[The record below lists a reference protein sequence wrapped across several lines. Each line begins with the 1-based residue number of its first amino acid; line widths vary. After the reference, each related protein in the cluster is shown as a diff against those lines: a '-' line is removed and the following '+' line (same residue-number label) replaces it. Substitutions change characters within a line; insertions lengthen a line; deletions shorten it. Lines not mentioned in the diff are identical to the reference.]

1 MRPEVKVGLLTIAAL
16 VVLAVMVFY
25 INEIKVGVQRHGVI
39 VEFDRVVG
47 VKEGAKVKL
56 SGVDIGKVIRA
67 GLSEKSIFLHLEV
80 PQNVVFPQ
88 EAQFVIGT
96 MGLMGEAYVG
106 VERSATV
113 ELALSISKTDHIHP
127 GKQYLLKHSVSGKT
141 YRAKAVRL
149 LDGKEPG
156 VVVSLPSSLYPLS
169 GETLLLHR
177 PDVNP
182 PDEVNVTSIGTA
194 VVLPPVRR
202 FVAITA
208 AENSEVV
215 ESLHNASLNKTPLDL
230 RLKVKG
236 TDRYCTVTLERPP
249 RVRVDRTGF
258 WGFPLKATE
267 FIVLVFEGRVHSLSG
282 ASVDLVIMGTTLAGP
297 IAARFE
303 GELFKGDSYWTVNEF
318 ITEGGNLIH
327 DVREDLVPEGQ
338 KLLAEARSTV
348 KSLSGAIDGVRD
360 IEQRFTET
368 FEPKKIR
375 EAIDKTIERID
386 LIGENLEKAS
396 GNVVKATDGIEDFIQ
411 SVKSDISTVRGRVE
425 KLSGKIEDL
434 VGTIDGTISDN
445 RDTIHLAIQDAQA
458 FTANLKKVS
467 EDVRDDVR
475 HMVRNFRNS
484 SDRVE
489 RMLQKLEEEQ
499 KLPETTGR
507 ILLNVE
513 ESSQNVKK
521 ATIRINEFVHDER
534 LEGDLRT
541 AIQGMG
547 DLSGRV
553 DSFLGKFKQTRFDL
567 DFMLGFDNQDNETF
581 GDCNMRV
588 FPLGGENYFLAG
600 SSDIGSQDTLNLQY
614 GVVFPRYTTRVGII
628 KSNLGVGFDYRLME
642 KLVGSIEVHDL
653 VTTRVDTSLLCPLS
667 TSMGVFVKVEDITRK
682 DSEAQNF
689 NVGVVNTF

>member
-16 VVLAVMVFY
+16 VVLTIMVFY
-25 INEIKVGVQRHGVI
+25 INEIKVGERRHGVI

-56 SGVDIGKVIRA
+56 SGVDIGKVTRA
-67 GLSEKSIFLHLEV
+67 GLGEKSIFLHLEV

-88 EAQFVIGT
+88 ESQFIIGT

-106 VERSATV
+106 VERSPTV
-113 ELALSISKTDHIHP
+113 ELALSLSKTDHIHP
-127 GKQYLLKHSVSGKT
+127 GGPYLLKHSVSEKA
-141 YRAKAVRL
+141 YSAKAVRL

-156 VVVSLPSSLYPLS
+156 VVFSLASALYPSS
-169 GETLLLHR
+169 GETVLVF
-177 PDVNP
+177 PADDDNA
-182 PDEVNVTSIGTA
+182 ESIGTA
-194 VVLPPVRR
+194 VVLPPVKR
-202 FVAITA
+202 FVAVAGT
-208 AENSEVV
+208 EGSDVV
-215 ESLHNASLNKTPLDL
+215 DNLVKLSLEGTPLDV
-230 RLKVKG
+230 RLNVRG
-236 TDRYCTVTLERPP
+236 IDRYYSATLERPP
-249 RVRVDRTGF
+249 RVRVDRTGL
-258 WGFPLKATE
+258 WGFPLKAAE
-267 FIVLVFEGRVHSLSG
+267 LIVLVFEGRVHDLSG
-282 ASVDLVIMGTTLAGP
+282 ASTDLEIMGTALSAP
-297 IAARFE
+297 IKARLE

-327 DVREDLVPEGQ
+327 DIREDLVPEGQ

-348 KSLSGAIDGVRD
+348 KSLSGAIDGVKE

-368 FEPKKIR
+368 FEPEKIR

-386 LIGENLEKAS
+386 MIGENLEKAA

-411 SVKSDISTVRGRVE
+411 SVKNDISTVRDRVE
-425 KLSGKIEDL
+425 ILSEKIEDL
-434 VGTIDGTISDN
+434 VGTIDGTISEN
-445 RDTIHLAIQDAQA
+445 RDTIHQAIQDAKA
-458 FTANLKKVS
+458 FTANLKDVS
-467 EDVRDDVR
+467 EDVKNDVKY
-475 HMVRNFRNS
+475 MVRNFRKS

-489 RMLQKLEEEQ
+489 RMLQKLEEDQ

-507 ILLNVE
+507 ILMNVE

-521 ATIRINEFVHDER
+521 ATTRINEFVHDEN
-534 LEGDLRT
+534 LEHELRM

-567 DFMLGFDNQDNETF
+567 DFLLGFDNQDKETF

-600 SSDIGSQDTLNLQY
+600 SSNIGSEDTLNLQY
-614 GVVFPRYTTRVGII
+614 GVVCPRYTTRVGII
-628 KSNLGVGFDYRLME
+628 KSSLGVGLDYRLME

-667 TSMGVFVKVEDITRK
+667 TSMGVFVKVEDVTRN
-682 DSEAQNF
+682 DSGAQNF